1 MIVLGLPLTA
11 AEFIQATARVGR
23 RWPGLVLVVHKMGRE
38 RDAGVFRSFEK
49 FVEHGDRFVEPIPIT
64 RRSRRVLER
73 TVPGLEMSRLLH
85 VHAPTFAGR
94 FTTVQAVRHSLD
106 VGEIDPTVEEEA
118 IVGYLQ
124 LDAATEEEHI
134 RDIRDDLERYFDKIA
149 ASTVPHY
156 TWFGSVWPRKPM
168 MSLRDVEEQ
177 APVHLMRDP

>member
-1 MIVLGLPLTA
+1 MIVLGMPLTA

-49 FVEHGDRFVEPIPIT
+49 FVEQGDRFIEPIPIT

-73 TVPGLEMSRLLH
+73 TIPGLQMSRLLH

-94 FTTVQAVRHSLD
+94 FTTVQALRHSLE
-106 VGEIDPTVEEEA
+106 VGEIEPAAEREA
-118 IVGYLQ
+118 IVRYLQ
-124 LDAATEEEHI
+124 FDAVTEEEHI
-134 RDIRDDLERYFDKIA
+134 GDIRNDLERYFDKIA
-149 ASTVPHY
+149 APTVPHY
-156 TWFGSVWPRKPM
+156 TWFGKVWIRKPM

-177 APVHLMRDP
+177 APVHLMRDS